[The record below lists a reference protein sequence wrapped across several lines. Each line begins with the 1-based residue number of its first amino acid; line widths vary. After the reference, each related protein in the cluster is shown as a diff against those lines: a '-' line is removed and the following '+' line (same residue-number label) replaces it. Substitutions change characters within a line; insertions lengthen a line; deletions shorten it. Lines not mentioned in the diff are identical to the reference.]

1 MIMTIQDFV
10 SLLQKNYPKFGSKV
24 IYDQT
29 AKGEDFC
36 ELVYP
41 NENMPAYPLTVTVF
55 DDGALISFGNLENIT
70 GGKHLTLDETMQ
82 ALDDVTTDKIV
93 FTLCYENREKQ
104 ADGKISDR
112 RVFVLTGDMD
122 DQRKEYDKLI
132 EQLRKPIGRFPRFL
146 TPLKGVFVFLSFTG
160 SVNFEIER

>member
-1 MIMTIQDFV
+1 MIISDFV
-10 SLLQKNYPKFGSKV
+10 SLLQKNYPNFGNKV

-41 NENMPAYPLTVTVF
+41 NEHQPAYLLTVTVF
-55 DDGALISFGNLENIT
+55 EDGALISFGNLENIT
-70 GGKHLTLDETMQ
+70 GGRHLSIEETMQ
-82 ALDDVTTDKIV
+82 ALDDVIEDRII

-104 ADGKISDR
+104 SDGKISDR

-122 DQRKEYDKLI
+122 DQRKEYDNFI

-146 TPLKGVFVFLSFTG
+146 VPLKGVFVFLNFTG